1 MKINWGW
8 GIVIAFVGFISFILY
23 FVIKVSTNDAYE
35 HDLVVEEYYKQEL
48 KLNGQIEAE
57 QNVLPFKRDILVEV
71 VSGDLRIKM
80 PQEKVSELA
89 KGTLLMYRPS
99 NKKLDF
105 TLPFQLKNGEM
116 FVPKEKLVGGI
127 WAVII
132 EWEENN
138 KNYRFKKELHL

>member
-116 FVPKEKLVGGI
+116 LVPKEKLVGGI

>member
-8 GIVIAFVGFISFILY
+8 GIVIAFIGFISFILY

-57 QNVLPFKRDILVEV
+57 QNVLPFKKDIVVEEIA
-71 VSGDLRIKM
+71 GDLRIKM
-80 PQEKVSELA
+80 PKDKVSELA

-127 WAVII
+127 WSVII